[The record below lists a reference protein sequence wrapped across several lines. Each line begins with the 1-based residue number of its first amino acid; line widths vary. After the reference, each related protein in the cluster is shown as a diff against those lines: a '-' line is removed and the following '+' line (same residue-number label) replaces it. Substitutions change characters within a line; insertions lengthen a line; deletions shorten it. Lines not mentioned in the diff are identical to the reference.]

1 MLRLMMANA
10 VRAFAFF
17 VFGVALTCP
26 VQSTNG
32 TAEKLWSID
41 LRPLPQIAAIG
52 PLSEAGGN
60 TITFLDQ
67 NRIALGLNF
76 PTSVPASQSNSTE
89 NFHKTLV
96 IAVDAKTGNVES
108 SRSWPEAKGGA
119 YKAMDLGHA
128 NSSDLLLLREDHLFR
143 LSSTLEILADRAL
156 DPTDLWYLLVD
167 SSGSSALLSR
177 TAHDNYDSITNHWIS
192 TSTLKDLRVLPG
204 VRGSTGSTLVVN
216 ESVIFS
222 PLIRPPYDSNSLKE
236 VPPKIFDRNGQT
248 RQLCASCPGA
258 AIAAFGHDFI
268 VVAHHPRASYSV
280 VNARSE
286 EIIFDATHGDEG
298 DGVLSASTAFSTSDR
313 IALQYGRI
321 DLARRTSEVTLIV
334 FDADKRAEI
343 MRMNLSYLGQTVG
356 NRTSFTTPRLAMSP
370 DGKLLAVMGADSLQ
384 VLKIP

>member
-1 MLRLMMANA
+1 MISNI
-10 VRAFAFF
+10 VKAFSFL

-26 VQSTNG
+26 VQSTDG

-41 LRPLPQIAAIG
+41 LRHLPQIAAMG

-67 NRIALGLNF
+67 NRIALDLNF
-76 PTSVPASQSNSTE
+76 PASVPAGQSNLTE
-89 NFHKTLV
+89 NAHKTLLIV
-96 IAVDAKTGNVES
+96 VDAKTGNVEG
-108 SRSWPEAKGGA
+108 SRSWPEVKGGA
-119 YKAMDLGHA
+119 YNTINWGHA
-128 NSSDLLLLREDHLFR
+128 NSGDLLLLRENHLFL
-143 LSSTLEILADRAL
+143 LSSALELLADRAL
-156 DPTDLWYLLVD
+156 DRTDLWYLLVD
-167 SSGSSALLSR
+167 SSGSSALLLR
-177 TAHDNYDSITNHWIS
+177 TAHDNYDSVMNHWIS
-192 TSTLKDLRVLPG
+192 TSTLKDLRVTPG

-216 ESVIFS
+216 ESVIFN
-222 PLIRPPYDSNSLKE
+222 PIVRPPYDSNSLKE

-298 DGVLSASTAFSTSDR
+298 DGGLLASAAFSTSNR
-313 IALQYGRI
+313 IALQYGHI
-321 DLARRTSEVTLIV
+321 DLARRTSEDTLIV
-334 FDADKRAEI
+334 FDADKRSEI
-343 MRMNLSYLGQTVG
+343 MRMNLSYAGQTVG
-356 NRTSFTTPRLAMSP
+356 NHTSFTTPRLAMSP
-370 DGKLLAVMGADSLQ
+370 DGKLLAVMGADTLQ